1 MPPCSPKD
9 TRGNCERFCA
19 RIVREVLGIHG
30 VIHSPKAIKT
40 ARDTNHQTAMCSPF
54 PCRKGGRGDRSH
66 SYKPSK
72 ELYSPCLS
80 RLASHLLPLTSCLSP
95 LASPVLPLPSCLS
108 PLTFPSQFF
117 LDIFHLGCVGYA
129 ICNSQP
135 RNSLFLPCAQSPHW
149 RSPPCEAVDTCD
161 SRSSAFRA
169 FPLQVARVCTC
180 SSSRAFPSLFSFT
193 KRRLFLHF
201 HDNATTGQSL

>member
-19 RIVREVLGIHG
+19 RIVREVLGVHG

-80 RLASHLLPLTSCLSP
+80 RLASHLLLLTSH
-95 LASPVLPLPSCLS
+95 LP
-108 PLTFPSQFF
+108 FAVFF

-193 KRRLFLHF
+193 KRRLFPHF